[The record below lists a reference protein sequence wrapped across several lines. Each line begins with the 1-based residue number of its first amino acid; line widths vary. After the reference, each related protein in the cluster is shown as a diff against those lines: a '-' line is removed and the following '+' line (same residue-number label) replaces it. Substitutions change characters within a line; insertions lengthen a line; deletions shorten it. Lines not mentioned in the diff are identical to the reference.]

1 LNVIQK
7 KVKLKL
13 IFFLKKKTKKKKPKK
28 QKTKNLKLKKK
39 KKNHP
44 CGRERDGEE
53 ELERKRM
60 CENIRHLKVG
70 LDVQCN
76 YLSILL
82 ARN

>member
-13 IFFLKKKTKKKKPKK
+13 IFFLKKKTKNKKPK
-28 QKTKNLKLKKK
+28 TEK

>member
-13 IFFLKKKTKKKKPKK
+13 IFFLKKKTKNKKPKT
-28 QKTKNLKLKKK
+28 QKK